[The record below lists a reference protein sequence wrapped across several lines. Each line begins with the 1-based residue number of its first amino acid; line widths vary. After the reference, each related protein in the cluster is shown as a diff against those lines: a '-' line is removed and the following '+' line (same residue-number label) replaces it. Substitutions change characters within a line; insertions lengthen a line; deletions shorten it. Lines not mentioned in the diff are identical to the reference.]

1 MPPARLIAAAALVL
15 LAGGPREFGIGGGAI
30 LCVPEREID
39 ADLTP
44 YTPAPKHIQAGSVV
58 FAFSFPADDVRG
70 SIPGFPRDSRLT
82 GSLAFAEHVQSD
94 SRLTCRAAA
103 PVGCDRIAL
112 IDGILVRYGVET
124 RNVELVS
131 GLDRFIANKIGE
143 WRDNCHS
150 TDRM

>member
-1 MPPARLIAAAALVL
+1 MPAGKLIAAVALVL

-44 YTPAPKHIQAGSVV
+44 YTPAPKHIQAGSVA
-58 FAFSFPADDVRG
+58 FAFFFPADDVQG
-70 SIPGFPRDSRLT
+70 SVPGFPAGSRLT

-94 SRLTCRAAA
+94 SRLTCRAVA
-103 PVGCDRIAL
+103 PVACDRTAL
-112 IDGILVRYGVET
+112 IDGLLVRYGVEK
-124 RNVELVS
+124 RNIELVS
-131 GLDRFIANKIGE
+131 GLDQFIANKIGE

-150 TDRM
+150 TDRL

>member
-44 YTPAPKHIQAGSVV
+44 YAPAPKHIPAGSVA
-58 FAFSFPADDVRG
+58 FAFAFPGDEVRG
-70 SIPGFPRDSRLT
+70 SVPGYPADSRLA

-103 PVGCDRIAL
+103 SAACDRTAL
-112 IDGILVRYGVET
+112 IDGLLVRYSIEK

-131 GLDRFIANKIGE
+131 GLDDFIANKIGE

-150 TDRM
+150 MDRL